1 MKSDPARAQTQR
13 ESRRPASLS
22 PRRLLWRRLGHVP
35 LRVMRDGGQRGEAHH
50 FVPLLRRLS
59 SGEPLTVL
67 AVGSSATGVS
77 GGCTEA
83 APIVNASGS
92 CVCPRCCG
100 VRCGQWGDKGWARQ
114 VLENISR
121 RWPARYRR
129 HRLLNLGEP
138 GGSLIPALRAC
149 PRTYLGG
156 IGLPHLVLID
166 PLTTIDKPAVEA
178 FLRYLLSWPSSGAT
192 LAQERPLP
200 LLVGFLPFLRSGR
213 CERGRDGIRRLS
225 NDTLTI
231 GELMNLTAADE
242 SSASSLIEL
251 AVRRLEGPLRNG
263 YGLQLQFFRRALR
276 DESIWRHYGLPSVQ
290 VFDALALPFELARTA
305 ADIADT
311 SGGGEGGAKPRG
323 EGLRVGLCAYS
334 KDGLHPE
341 LPQAHRMVADL
352 ILARLSDGLERASA
366 LRTSSPSSPHAWLSH
381 EGREG
386 HEAQARLGLPSPPAP
401 PRLLPLPPPSSR
413 TLPTPLLLSR
423 CEERSGLACYSF
435 DKAAWEVATRWA
447 TLPHPTSSHERAME
461 RARLDNISAKLGV
474 PGVRGVCVQRPL
486 STYAT
491 RGIARRD
498 GAPCTPRTSPPRL
511 IAPFLTSA
519 TCQPLVSH
527 VSGVRHSKAEP
538 HPSRARFFWRASL
551 LCCRWQTLPSSDR
564 ASYPLSCGV
573 RAGRSL
579 SSSPPLEPST
589 SQGWWQRRQ
598 AAHFV
603 SASISA
609 LISASILASLTLHR
623 RRAACLTL
631 GRRRW

>member
-276 DESIWRHYGLPSVQ
+276 GRVHLA
-290 VFDALALPFELARTA
+290 ALRATKRA
-305 ADIADT
+305 
-311 SGGGEGGAKPRG
+311 
-323 EGLRVGLCAYS
+323 GLR
-334 KDGLHPE
+334 
-341 LPQAHRMVADL
+341 
-352 ILARLSDGLERASA
+352 
-366 LRTSSPSSPHAWLSH
+366 RT
-381 EGREG
+381 
-386 HEAQARLGLPSPPAP
+386 
-401 PRLLPLPPPSSR
+401 
-413 TLPTPLLLSR
+413 
-423 CEERSGLACYSF
+423 
-435 DKAAWEVATRWA
+435 
-447 TLPHPTSSHERAME
+447 
-461 RARLDNISAKLGV
+461 
-474 PGVRGVCVQRPL
+474 
-486 STYAT
+486 
-491 RGIARRD
+491 
-498 GAPCTPRTSPPRL
+498 
-511 IAPFLTSA
+511 
-519 TCQPLVSH
+519 
-527 VSGVRHSKAEP
+527 
-538 HPSRARFFWRASL
+538 
-551 LCCRWQTLPSSDR
+551 
-564 ASYPLSCGV
+564 
-573 RAGRSL
+573 
-579 SSSPPLEPST
+579 
-589 SQGWWQRRQ
+589 
-598 AAHFV
+598 
-603 SASISA
+603 
-609 LISASILASLTLHR
+609 
-623 RRAACLTL
+623 RAAV
-631 GRRRW
+631 